1 MKLVGCLFT
10 GLNMPSQAKM
20 TAMELHTLGTQ
31 FFLGLVAAKARR
43 IAKCEFAFAND
54 NWRREGRPGE
64 EKLTAEESLARLVT
78 ISDAVSTD

>member
-1 MKLVGCLFT
+1 MKLLESLFT
-10 GLNMPSQAKM
+10 GLIMPSQAKM
-20 TAMELHTLGTQ
+20 TAMQLHPLGTQ
-31 FFLGLVAAKARR
+31 FFLGRVAANGRR
-43 IAKCEFAFAND
+43 IAKSEFAFAND